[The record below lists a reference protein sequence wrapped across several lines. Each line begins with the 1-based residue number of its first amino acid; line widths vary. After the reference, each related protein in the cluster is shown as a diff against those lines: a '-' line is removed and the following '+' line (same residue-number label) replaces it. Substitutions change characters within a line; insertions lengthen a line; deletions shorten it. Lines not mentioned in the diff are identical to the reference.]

1 MSDWKGGVSHLAA
14 GHSSVTRLRSQTST
28 GLIKKKNKK
37 KNNLSWP
44 SFALT
49 FRFLGFL
56 SVCVC
61 VCVRAQRWEGSVTT
75 TTSHMNLFIVKV
87 VEPGRLV
94 ERARVFSVQQGG
106 DIKFQF
112 RGNVSDGGR
121 QSKCTSDEW
130 VCHLQITA
138 GDVCKATFIVLDSKP
153 PLSGVKVIG
162 LLFSSILWAV
172 SLFAA
177 LPGVCWR

>member
-1 MSDWKGGVSHLAA
+1 MTQETSCVRLKRWCFTFSRGTLISHEAQIPDQ
-14 GHSSVTRLRSQTST
+14 HRPD
-28 GLIKKKNKK
+28 KKNPPR
-37 KNNLSWP
+37 SWP

-61 VCVRAQRWEGSVTT
+61 VCVPGGERGVWLRLHHTWIYSLLRLSSPGDLWNKPGS
-75 TTSHMNLFIVKV
+75 SSF
-87 VEPGRLV
+87 GR
-94 ERARVFSVQQGG
+94 

-112 RGNVSDGGR
+112 RANVSDGGR

-138 GDVCKATFIVLDSKP
+138 GDVCKVTFPVLDSKP
-153 PLSGVKVIG
+153 LLSWINVMG
-162 LLFSSILWAV
+162 LLFYCFFLNN
-172 SLFAA
+172 
-177 LPGVCWR
+177 